1 MAPRS
6 RAKPNPVGLPLDG
19 LDVFPALLANT
30 PSPRTE
36 FLINIVRERES
47 HTQPLACCLHLLF
60 SLAQLAA
67 TPAKWLAARL

>member
-36 FLINIVRERES
+36 FLINIVRERA
-47 HTQPLACCLHLLF
+47 TPNLLLAAPTCF
-60 SLAQLAA
+60 SLARLAA
-67 TPAKWLAARL
+67 PPAKWLAARL